1 MLVHSPPLVMCTVWG
16 IALVWEGL
24 GCTLQYQEG
33 SVRHLEQL
41 QGGKMVDM
49 QSNLSSIQVVLVH
62 NKRKGQNTMTFHD
75 IPVKE
80 PCRCNQG
87 GFLGCLMG
95 RGRKTSDD
103 VHHRAFLT

>member
-1 MLVHSPPLVMCTVWG
+1 MLVHSLPLVLCRVLG

-49 QSNLSSIQVVLVH
+49 RSNLNSIQVVLVR
-62 NKRKGQNTMTFHD
+62 NKRKGRNTMTFHD
-75 IPVKE
+75 IQVKE
-80 PCRCNQG
+80 
-87 GFLGCLMG
+87 
-95 RGRKTSDD
+95 
-103 VHHRAFLT
+103 A